1 MHLKINRSVKSPWN
15 KPSTGEAR
23 FTLWAPEVNVLKYT
37 WNSVTKGRQL
47 IINWIKKINYSSSCK
62 ILLGKSSYMQI
73 WESLLE
79 RRVQLALL
87 TAKQCRR
94 LDCKTKLPFPHCS
107 SLLSWIPA
115 TENIDTTKN
124 KKVAL
129 VSISYYC
136 CEPLIFESPV
146 VPWVSCHCYGFMF
159 AGFKLFTGQ

>member
-1 MHLKINRSVKSPWN
+1 MKTQWN
-15 KPSTGEAR
+15 KPSMGEAR
-23 FTLWAPEVNVLKYT
+23 FTLWAPEVNVLKYI

-94 LDCKTKLPFPHCS
+94 LDCKTKPPFPHCS